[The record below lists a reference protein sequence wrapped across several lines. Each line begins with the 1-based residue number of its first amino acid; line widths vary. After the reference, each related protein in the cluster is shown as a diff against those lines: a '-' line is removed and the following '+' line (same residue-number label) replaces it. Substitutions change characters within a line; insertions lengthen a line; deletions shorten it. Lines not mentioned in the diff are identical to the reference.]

1 MEKESEV
8 KEKDEEN
15 NGDDNDSDDSDG
27 LFTNNKNLVDT
38 SKQTLKETKYEVKK
52 GIDVKTET
60 GNADEATEDN
70 KNTGAN

>member
-38 SKQTLKETKYEVKK
+38 SK
-52 GIDVKTET
+52 
-60 GNADEATEDN
+60 
-70 KNTGAN
+70 